1 MKDTIYDKAA
11 KAVEDTLR
19 WTREDTESIPLT
31 FAKGLTQGAILGSIV
46 AGTICAAQGWYNII
60 TYRKK

>member
-19 WTREDTESIPLT
+19 WSREETDSKPLEV
-31 FAKGLTQGAILGSIV
+31 AKGLTQGAILGSIV
-46 AGTICAAQGWYNII
+46 GGTICAAQGWYNII